1 MRFAKAAF
9 LESIGPGQFHLHIL
23 SYYHSTLL
31 EYVVPRGECE
41 NQVKVSFVITV
52 CVPAPTL
59 NALLQAF
66 AGAAYKKFPT
76 LAGAEAFMGST
87 TPLVSVSRPEER
99 VPSSSFPASSHDGE
113 WKEIFTDGAC
123 RGNGQANSVAGVGV
137 WFGDNHPGSAF
148 A

>member
-1 MRFAKAAF
+1 MQFVKAAF
-9 LESIGPGQFHLHIL
+9 LESIGPGQFHLHLL
-23 SYYHSTLL
+23 SYYHPTLL
-31 EYVVPRGECE
+31 EYIVPGGS
-41 NQVKVSFVITV
+41 VKTKSRSHLLSQFACQT
-52 CVPAPTL
+52 PTL

-66 AGAAYKKFPT
+66 TGAVYKKFPT
-76 LAGAEAFMGST
+76 LAGAEAFMGGV
-87 TPLVSVSRPEER
+87 TPLASVPRPEER
-99 VPSSSFPASSHDGE
+99 VSSSSFPASSNDGE